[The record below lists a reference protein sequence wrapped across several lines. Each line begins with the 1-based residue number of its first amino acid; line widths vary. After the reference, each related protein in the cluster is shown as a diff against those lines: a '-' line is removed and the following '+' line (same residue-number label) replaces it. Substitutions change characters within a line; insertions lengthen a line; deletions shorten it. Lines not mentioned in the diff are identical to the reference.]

1 MSKNMDLNTAT
12 EQELCVIQ
20 GIGKDNAKKIV
31 QHRLQNG
38 SFKTW
43 EDLKRVPG
51 LPSHMLDTLK
61 LCGFTVDER
70 AA

>member
-12 EQELCVIQ
+12 EQDLTV
-20 GIGKDNAKKIV
+20 IGKDNAKKIV

-38 SFKTW
+38 SFKSW

-51 LPSHMLDTLK
+51 LAPHMLDTLK
-61 LCGFTVDER
+61 RSGFTVGGR

>member
-12 EQELCVIQ
+12 EQDLTV
-20 GIGKDNAKKIV
+20 IGKDNAKKIV

-38 SFKTW
+38 SFKSW

-51 LPSHMLDTLK
+51 LAPHMLDTLRRS
-61 LCGFTVDER
+61 GFTVGGR